1 MKWRLGT
8 HLCVFVFLRLIETSK
23 EHCIEYL
30 SNDQWKKETQLSIIS
45 LVIPE
50 NITDVAE
57 CTLESYCLEG
67 KMCNVLKDCFSKK
80 LLPKSTSKKCKSSQK
95 MTVHSHLLM
104 CFIAVVVNST
114 NSENGCEYDS
124 ICPLYEKMLDAA
136 TRKQTTI
143 GPTTTGPTTTGQTT
157 TGPTTTGPTTT
168 GPTTIMTSTVWPSQ
182 TELPMTSQVS
192 LSTVL
197 ESKEQHLQNLAC
209 QSKDDF
215 ILKVLLAISSTLAIV
230 LPFAVYFYMRCQRM
244 QSMSCQCCNP
254 SGKSD
259 LPVELRSNLNP
270 LMITYKLE
278 QM

>member
-30 SNDQWKKETQLSIIS
+30 SDDEEWNDEIKLSFIS

-50 NITDVAE
+50 NITNVAE

-67 KMCNVLKDCFSKK
+67 KMCNVLKDCFSIPF
-80 LLPKSTSKKCKSSQK
+80 LPKSTSKKCKSSQK

-114 NSENGCEYDS
+114 LSENATTGCEYES
-124 ICPLYEKMLDAA
+124 VCPLFEKVLDAA
-136 TRKQTTI
+136 TTKQTTI
-143 GPTTTGPTTTGQTT
+143 GPTTIGPTTI
-157 TGPTTTGPTTT
+157 GPTTI
-168 GPTTIMTSTVWPSQ
+168 GPTTIMSSTVSPSQ

-192 LSTVL
+192 LSTFTLL

-230 LPFAVYFYMRCQRM
+230 LPFAVYYYMRCQRM
-244 QSMSCQCCNP
+244 QNMSWQCCNP

-259 LPVELRSNLNP
+259 LPVELRSNLDP